1 MARKKKESSEVIR
14 SVAKEKKINVATLSC
29 PHCKS
34 ESFKKVKATDIGAL
48 YSCGCGNR
56 FQA

>member
-1 MARKKKESSEVIR
+1 MARKKKESSEG
-14 SVAKEKKINVATLSC
+14 SSTVAKEKKINVATLLC